1 MRIRNVVIEV
11 IPTRPLDYRGYLHA
25 DKGVELSESSE
36 WLARAGR
43 DEMQQLSLLLCC
55 HC

>member
-1 MRIRNVVIEV
+1 MRNINVVIKV
-11 IPTRPLDYRGYLHA
+11 ILTRPLDSRVYLHA
-25 DKGVELSESSE
+25 NKGVELSESSE
-36 WLARAGR
+36 GLARAGR